1 MPVPWSVPDLSAITA
16 ELITMIQNAIIVSPI
31 PPFNVTVSGSMPQ
44 TVRNGVG
51 GCQLSLYLLHV
62 GRDPYWRNAP
72 RDNPRALT
80 NKQQALS
87 LNLTYLLTAFAQQD
101 FVAEQQAMSI
111 ALHCFHEQP
120 LFISA
125 TEEFTISIEADTI
138 DEMSRLWQAIVA
150 PIRLSAV
157 IKVGVV
163 FISPSQVPPPV
174 APPPLQ
180 AKVAVGAD
188 LKPGKV
194 PQLFGIA
201 TPITFIVPPHPP
213 DQPPPPEEVSVV
225 PGPTVATG
233 GDTIVVG
240 GSGLDQ
246 PSANDVYLGRLPGGP
261 IWRVTNPWRRPPP
274 PPPEKT
280 SPNEIVLDLP
290 SAYMAPGAST
300 PTPPA
305 LMPPPGIYQLMVGD
319 ASPILA
325 TAIPIAIAARLTGV
339 TTPPALLP
347 DATGLY
353 TVTGEGFT
361 PGSTALALDT
371 ISLAAAG
378 APDPASGFFFI
389 DAAGQTIT
397 FRRQGLQPGRYFLRI
412 RVSGVEC
419 PPSWWV
425 DVP

>member
-1 MPVPWSVPDLSAITA
+1 MAWSVPDLSAITA
-16 ELITMIQNAIIVSPI
+16 ELILMLQTAVTNSPI
-31 PPFNVTVSGSMPQ
+31 PPFNVTVSGSMPE
-44 TVRNGVG
+44 TVRNSGSD
-51 GCQLSLYLLHV
+51 CQLSLYLLHV
-62 GRDPYWRNAP
+62 GRDPYWRNTP
-72 RDNPRALT
+72 RDNPRPLSPT
-80 NKQQALS
+80 QQALS
-87 LNLTYLLTAFAQQD
+87 LNLTYLLTAFAKAN

-120 LFISA
+120 LVVHP

-138 DEMSRLWQAIVA
+138 EEMSRLWQAIVA

-163 FISPSQVPPPV
+163 FISPSQPPPTV
-174 APPPLQ
+174 APPPTQ
-180 AKVAVGAD
+180 ANLAVGAD
-188 LKPGKV
+188 LQPGVV

-201 TPITFIVPPHPP
+201 SLVGFIVPPHPP
-213 DQPPPPEEVSVV
+213 NQPPPPEEVSAV
-225 PGPTVATG
+225 PGPVVVAG

-246 PSANDVYLGRLPGGP
+246 PSAANVYLGRSPGGS

-274 PPPEKT
+274 PPANKT

-290 SAYMAPGAST
+290 SGYMAPDTST
-300 PTPPA
+300 PMPPA
-305 LMPPPGIYQLMVGD
+305 LMPPPGIYQLMLGD
-319 ASPILA
+319 AAPIPA

-339 TTPPALLP
+339 ATPPALLP
-347 DATGLY
+347 DVTGLY

-361 PGSTALALDT
+361 PGSTALALD
-371 ISLAAAG
+371 IVGLAPVG
-378 APDPASGFFFI
+378 APNPSAGFFFI

-397 FRRQGLQPGRYFLRI
+397 FRRPVLQPGRYFLRI
-412 RVSGVEC
+412 RVSDVEC
-419 PPSWWV
+419 PPNWWL